1 MTRTSLITV
10 PLALVAALT
19 IGPAFASADQERQHR
34 RGEALP
40 RAESQPQGEAPSRGE
55 AQRRPEAQP
64 RRETQRETQPQREA
78 QRETQPQREAQRET
92 QPQREAQRE
101 RPPRVEAAPT
111 PRVENNVQRR
121 DAPRAET
128 FTPRAVPRTEPR
140 RIEPRNDDRYRYDGR
155 YRDDNGRYR
164 NGDDNRWSRDRYRYD
179 GRSYVYSRPRDFGY
193 NVYRPYV
200 FRPRYRL
207 DLGLLIGYPVPY
219 SYAYAYPVPV
229 YGYRAPIAPVFVGP
243 GSTVYGGIAL
253 DVWPDDA
260 AVYVDGAYAGI
271 VRDFDGTRQPLT
283 LVAGTHRLEIVG
295 RTGYAPLIFDVTVQP
310 GQVIPYQGDLQPY

>member
-19 IGPAFASADQERQHR
+19 IGPVFASADQERQHR

-40 RAESQPQGEAPSRGE
+40 RAESQPQGESPSRGE

-78 QRETQPQREAQRET
+78 QRETQPQRDAQRET
-92 QPQREAQRE
+92 QP
-101 RPPRVEAAPT
+101 RVGAAPAPA
-111 PRVENNVQRR
+111 PRVENNLQRR

-179 GRSYVYSRPRDFGY
+179 GRSYVYSRPRYFGY

-219 SYAYAYPVPV
+219 SYSYAYPVPV

-253 DVWPDDA
+253 DIWPDDA

-295 RTGYAPLIFDVTVQP
+295 QAGYAPLIFDVTVQP